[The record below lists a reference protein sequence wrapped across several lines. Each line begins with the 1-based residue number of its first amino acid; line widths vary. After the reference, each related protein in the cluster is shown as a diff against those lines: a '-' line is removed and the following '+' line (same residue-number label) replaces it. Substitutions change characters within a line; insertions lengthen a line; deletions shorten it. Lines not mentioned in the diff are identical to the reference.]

1 MEKINRKKIAIAVF
15 FIFANLGYFYVMVFR
30 KLGMLEVLIL
40 IILAVSIRYLSD
52 SVFKR
57 KSKPFDYIYT
67 VLITLALFFGFNR
80 PIK

>member
-1 MEKINRKKIAIAVF
+1 MPATQGFQGRSVNP
-15 FIFANLGYFYVMVFR
+15 YVMVFR

-80 PIK
+80 PLK